1 VTRSDTLLQIKDA
14 EVKAA
19 QIVKDADEKHKQIVA
34 AARREAVAKI
44 QAAEE
49 KQRQDYESAY
59 AAEKSKISTQR
70 EEIIRKGNNEAQAL
84 NARAESKV
92 NAVVDH
98 LLAKFES
105 SL

>member
-14 EVKAA
+14 EAKAA
-19 QIVKDADEKHKQIVA
+19 QIVKDAEDRHKQIVV

-44 QAAEE
+44 QAAED
-49 KQRQDYESAY
+49 KQRADYESAY
-59 AAEKSKISTQR
+59 SGEKAKISTQR
-70 EEIIRKGNNEAQAL
+70 DEIIRKGTIEAQAV

-98 LLAKFES
+98 LLAKFEQT
-105 SL
+105 L